1 MIPEFLTLDG
11 KAEITGEF
19 EEEYEIFQKFLE
31 VYLKIPSRKLLRKEY
46 EIDVKDKTPKQ
57 VV

>member
-11 KAEITGEF
+11 KTEITGEF